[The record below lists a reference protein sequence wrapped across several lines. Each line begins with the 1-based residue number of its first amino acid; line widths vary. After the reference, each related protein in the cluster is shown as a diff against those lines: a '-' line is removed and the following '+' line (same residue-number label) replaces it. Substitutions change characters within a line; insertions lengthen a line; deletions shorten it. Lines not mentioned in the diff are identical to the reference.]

1 MPTSIQAEPPFPE
14 ASFEDGERGREEGG
28 MDESTKAQCR
38 EMFEK
43 VTEYLNGE
51 LAGGCV

>member
-1 MPTSIQAEPPFPE
+1 MSAESEEQAVGGEP
-14 ASFEDGERGREEGG
+14 A
-28 MDESTKAQCR
+28 MDEENRKRCR

-51 LAGGCV
+51 LAGEPA